1 MSTQAPFMRME
12 LGPSSLLG
20 ILDRVGWWGA
30 LGMIAIAL
38 VYTLFML
45 LVSRAPRVTADPR
58 TRTRHFSSSSSC
70 PASTR
75 RR

>member
-45 LVSRAPRVTADPR
+45 LGSRGSLRLVVPPHPHAPPPV
-58 TRTRHFSSSSSC
+58 C
-70 PASTR
+70 LL
-75 RR
+75 